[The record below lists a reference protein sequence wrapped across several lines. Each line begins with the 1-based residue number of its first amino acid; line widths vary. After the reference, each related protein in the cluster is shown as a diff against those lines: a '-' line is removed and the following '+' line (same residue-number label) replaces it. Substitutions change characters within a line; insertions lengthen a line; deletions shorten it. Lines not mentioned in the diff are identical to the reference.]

1 MQDDALARLDREDP
15 LAACR
20 ARFRLPE
27 GVIYLDGNSLGALPA
42 TTPAAVAR
50 AVEAEWGR
58 DLIKSWNSAGWID
71 LWQRIAADLAA
82 VVGAA
87 PGTIAVGDSI
97 SVNLFKLLATATR
110 LRPGRPVILADTRN
124 FPTDLYVAQ
133 GLAALLG
140 DRVRLRLVDAPE
152 ALAAALDD
160 GTALVMASH
169 VDYRSG
175 QLLDLAGLT
184 RAAQS
189 AGALMLVDLAHSA
202 GVVPVE
208 LERHGVDMA
217 VGCGYKFLNG
227 GPGAPAFIYLAERHQ
242 AAAFQPIAGWFGHA
256 EPFAFAADYRPADG
270 IRRFL
275 AGTPPVLS
283 MVALREGVAL
293 AAEAGIEPV
302 REKAMRLTEVFL
314 ELFEARLEGQGFTLV
329 SPRDPARRGAQLSF
343 SHAHGYAV
351 MQALIA
357 AGVIGD
363 FRAPDIVRFGFA
375 PLYLG
380 FADMALAVARIERV
394 MREERWRE
402 PRYQIRGKVT

>member
-1 MQDDALARLDREDP
+1 MDVTALAGLDRNDP
-15 LAACR
+15 LTGYR
-20 ARFRLPE
+20 RRFRLAE

-42 TTPAAVAR
+42 ATPAAVAR
-50 AVEAEWGR
+50 AVETEWGR
-58 DLIKSWNSAGWID
+58 DLIKSWNTAGWVD
-71 LWQRIAADLAA
+71 LWQRIAADLARITGAAADSIA
-82 VVGAA
+82 VV
-87 PGTIAVGDSI
+87 DSI
-97 SVNLFKLLATATR
+97 SVNLFKLLATAAR
-110 LRPGRPVILADTRN
+110 LRPDRPVILADKRN

-133 GLAALLG
+133 GLVALLG
-140 DRVRLRLVDAPE
+140 DRLRLRLVATPDE
-152 ALAAALDD
+152 LAAAL
-160 GTALVMASH
+160 GGETALVMASH

-175 QLLDLAGLT
+175 RLLDLAGLT
-184 RAAQS
+184 RAAHD

-227 GPGAPAFIYLAERHQ
+227 GPGAPAFLYLAKRHQ

-275 AGTPPVLS
+275 TGTPPVLS

-293 AAEAGIEPV
+293 AAEAGIAPV
-302 REKAMRLTEVFL
+302 REKAMRLTELFL
-314 ELFEARLEGQGFTLV
+314 ELFEARLDGQGFTLV
-329 SPRDPARRGAQLSF
+329 SPRDPAARGAQLSF

-357 AGVIGD
+357 EGVIGD

-375 PLYLG
+375 PLYLR
-380 FADMALAVARIERV
+380 FADMAEAIARIERV

-402 PRYQIRGKVT
+402 PRYQVRGKVT